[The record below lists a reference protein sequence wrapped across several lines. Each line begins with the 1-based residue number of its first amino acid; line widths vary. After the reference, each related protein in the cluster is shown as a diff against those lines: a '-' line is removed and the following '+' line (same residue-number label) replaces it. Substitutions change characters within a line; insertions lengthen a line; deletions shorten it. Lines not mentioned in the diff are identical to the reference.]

1 MDMENNN
8 LDMKQLFFNN
18 LHLLGF
24 DSPAME
30 ATHSIPFNKSMF
42 ELPNKRG
49 AEIVLHFLFQ
59 RLNPTMC
66 KEAFRDSWPIHDK
79 KREQTFRK
87 TCSNWL
93 TNILQEE
100 PESHLPRINASL
112 FMSPGGEKFYQLLFY
127 FSGYVLQKA
136 MENELGVKAIER
148 QKWPTLTSQNQSIQD
163 AIHKSLVCS
172 GIRHRNQYFDTVNLN
187 VQASKTW
194 KNTADEY
201 VYEYRKLSKELREL
215 EYKMRDEEHKAHMAA
230 TDRGSP
236 SRKQRSTE
244 HFDPEFDPRTIK
256 RAQRMQQVRDMWKQL
271 EDFDRSE
278 SAEREVV
285 ESIVERTINK
295 HRIDGSNIN
304 VKVPDMLLRECH
316 DEIIKRNVGNTYQ
329 GGKLNLVSLVQL
341 WNLALQLYLHKLK
354 QVGVPKFAED
364 VQKLTPQ
371 VHVQQNFSQM
381 AQTLREQMA
390 ERIPEMKASVEQ
402 LREQLDTVHFRDVS
416 PESIRSTSLGVGLVR
431 PSPQATFSPTQAKTP
446 DTRTAISSS
455 PRQVVDTPEAAS
467 VFHDQVKNT
476 VRKGLETLFDEPDLL
491 KKMPVPSTIPRP
503 HNTTGSR
510 HSSRPTSAHSTVS
523 STGGKSSVKSTP
535 KSSKSIGV
543 KTGKDKRIKTSQ
555 KSIIDLSFTKPA
567 SPRTLVESW
576 RSEEGRVNRGDVS
589 DTSLPLSTRS
599 DLSSDHTLTGGSP
612 QRSTPRSEE
621 SFPAQAEPKGR
632 VGRRTPTDFLVD
644 EIMGEGVVL
653 SPYNSGLEAFESKQ
667 IIQRTPDLNEDIPE
681 CVTPANTEERF
692 GSRPDTEDEQ
702 IVNITGPQMQ
712 DAEMGDESPDIWK
725 EIIED
730 GNQDPIESSAP
741 DGGSNCQERLER
753 TEEDLD
759 RMRVENI
766 LARAGQFLKSK
777 DSNVKA
783 NVCDKKAVAFSEEKE
798 RSGVDNL
805 VIEENDM
812 KVNEMIL
819 EGIRQATED
828 NDYEDDEVSNKS
840 ETTETD
846 AVNRSDRELR
856 GIDDRMPAV
865 EIPDDGREDEIEEIA
880 GPELE
885 DVGEL
890 SDTSE
895 RSTEQVII
903 IDRSLHHSP
912 RPTAGQSQFPAD
924 EDWDGQMIEDEMF
937 AGLESSP
944 REAIIIDRSFQY
956 TPVNRSNQKAS
967 REALSRSL
975 VMERSPLSDEI
986 RRMFQQAI
994 AVTPPRQSPRTVD
1007 VRGQVSTEA
1016 CTPEKISQKA
1026 RSTDQRKSK
1035 LKVADISWDLTE
1047 NLEDIELPDDLDS
1060 NIDDLV
1066 PDSVD
1071 LSGTMTSLEIVDVE
1085 NEDNIDDFFSSKT
1098 PEMPKRGAPV
1108 GQEAGQGDA
1117 PHSLGDSGSNWP
1129 LFPQG
1134 SGIEDEIPLMAFT
1147 P

>member
-93 TNILQEE
+93 TNI
-100 PESHLPRINASL
+100 
-112 FMSPGGEKFYQLLFY
+112 
-127 FSGYVLQKA
+127 LQKA

-316 DEIIKRNVGNTYQ
+316 DEIIK
-329 GGKLNLVSLVQL
+329 
-341 WNLALQLYLHKLK
+341 
-354 QVGVPKFAED
+354 
-364 VQKLTPQ
+364 
-371 VHVQQNFSQM
+371 
-381 AQTLREQMA
+381 MA

-956 TPVNRSNQKAS
+956 TPVNRS
-967 REALSRSL
+967 
-975 VMERSPLSDEI
+975 I
-986 RRMFQQAI
+986 
-994 AVTPPRQSPRTVD
+994 D

>member
-93 TNILQEE
+93 TNILQ
-100 PESHLPRINASL
+100 
-112 FMSPGGEKFYQLLFY
+112 
-127 FSGYVLQKA
+127 KA

-172 GIRHRNQYFDTVNLN
+172 GIRHRNH
-187 VQASKTW
+187 
-194 KNTADEY
+194 EY

-316 DEIIKRNVGNTYQ
+316 DEIIK
-329 GGKLNLVSLVQL
+329 
-341 WNLALQLYLHKLK
+341 
-354 QVGVPKFAED
+354 
-364 VQKLTPQ
+364 
-371 VHVQQNFSQM
+371 
-381 AQTLREQMA
+381 MA

-956 TPVNRSNQKAS
+956 TPVNRS
-967 REALSRSL
+967 
-975 VMERSPLSDEI
+975 I
-986 RRMFQQAI
+986 
-994 AVTPPRQSPRTVD
+994 D